1 MLPNANTIRLAL
13 RMLCK
18 ECYRIF
24 IVLAFHV
31 DGGKRFKNVTCEL
44 V

>member
-18 ECYRIF
+18 GCYCIS

-31 DGGKRFKNVTCEL
+31 DGKKTIQKRYM
-44 V
+44 